1 MQPNLELSPRTETR
15 QGMARITGQVTD
27 TWLLDGID
35 GPARRAASCHLRPGV
50 GDRVWFV
57 REGDDC
63 FITAVLERA
72 CPASPSTLDLGEDVK
87 LHTTGTLEV
96 HATDE
101 LRIRAPRAT
110 AAVQHISV
118 FAKTAVSHIAKRTL
132 VGSVLEQV
140 LDRFTSHTKT
150 SQRTVDGLDQLQ
162 ARDVDHRA
170 QSTLSLG
177 GEHTLLKG
185 RTLIKADGDQ
195 IHIG

>member
-1 MQPNLELSPRTETR
+1 MQPNLDLSPRTETR
-15 QGMARITGQVTD
+15 QGMARITGHIKD

-50 GDRVWFV
+50 GDRIWFV

-72 CPASPSTLDLGEDVK
+72 APTSPRTLDLGNDVR
-87 LHTTGTLEV
+87 LHATGTLEV

-101 LRIRAPRAT
+101 LRVRTSRAT

-132 VGSVLEQV
+132 VGSVLEHV
-140 LDRFTSHTKT
+140 VDHFTSHTKT
-150 SQRTVDGLDQLQ
+150 SQRSVEGLDQLQ
-162 ARDVDHRA
+162 ARDIDHRA
-170 QSTLSLG
+170 ESTLSLG
-177 GEHTLLKG
+177 GEHTMLKG
-185 RTLIKADGDQ
+185 RALIKADGDQ

>member
-1 MQPNLELSPRTETR
+1 MQPNLDLSPRTETR

-27 TWLLDGID
+27 TWLLDGMD

-72 CPASPSTLDLGEDVK
+72 RPASPSTLDLGEDVK
-87 LHTTGTLEV
+87 LHATGTLEV
-96 HATDE
+96 HAKDE
-101 LRIRAPRAT
+101 LRVRAPRAT

>member
-1 MQPNLELSPRTETR
+1 MQPNLDLSPRTETR

-27 TWLLDGID
+27 TWLLDGMD

-72 CPASPSTLDLGEDVK
+72 LPASPSTLDLGEDVK
-87 LHTTGTLEV
+87 LQATGTLEV
-96 HATDE
+96 HAADE
-101 LRIRAPRAT
+101 IRVRTSRAT

-118 FAKTAVSHIAKRTL
+118 FAKTAVSHIAKRTV
-132 VGSVLEQV
+132 VGSVLEHV